1 MAESNFRSAIGK
13 TCHFR
18 TAPNSLTLLSKSPK
32 PCKDQ
37 GKLRQFFLFSPLS
50 LAVGSEVGTNS
61 QTLHQKSENKYGTYV
76 KIWQD

>member
-13 TCHFR
+13 MCHFR

-50 LAVGSEVGTNS
+50 LAVGSKVGTNS
-61 QTLHQKSENKYGTYV
+61 QTLQQKSENKYGTYK